1 MIEPHVG
8 IEAEA
13 QYRIERQ
20 LNRRPRAVVP
30 GPRRRHALAQRVR
43 RIADAIDN

>member
-1 MIEPHVG
+1 MFEPHVG

-20 LNRRPRAVVP
+20 LGRRPRATGP
-30 GPRRRHALAQRVR
+30 GPRRRHALARRVR
-43 RIADAIDN
+43 RLADAIDD

>member
-1 MIEPHVG
+1 MLEPHFG

-13 QYRIERQ
+13 QYRIDSR
-20 LNRRPRAVVP
+20 LPRHPRTQVP

-43 RIADAIDN
+43 RLADAIDN